1 MANVTYTH
9 NDTIYDV
16 SLLAPE
22 GQKAFQLLVAA
33 EQDVR
38 ALEDRV
44 VIAQAA
50 CVSLHAKVQEFLSE
64 DAIAVEEAEVVE
76 D

>member
-1 MANVTYTH
+1 MANVIYTH
-9 NDTIYDV
+9 NDTSYDV
-16 SLLAPE
+16 TLLPAE
-22 GQKAFQLLVAA
+22 GQKAFQLLVSA

-38 ALEDRV
+38 NLEDRA

-50 CVSLHAKVQEFLSE
+50 CVALHAKVQEFLSE
-64 DAIAVEEAEVVE
+64 DAVFIEEAEVVE

>member
-50 CVSLHAKVQEFLSE
+50 VVALHSKVQEYLTE

>member
-1 MANVTYTH
+1 MANVIYTH
-9 NDTIYDV
+9 NDTSYDV
-16 SLLAPE
+16 TLLPAE
-22 GQKAFQLLVAA
+22 GQKAFQLLVSA

-38 ALEDRV
+38 NLEDRV

-50 CVSLHAKVQEFLSE
+50 CVALHAKVQEFLSE
-64 DAIAVEEAEVVE
+64 DAVFIEEAEVVE

>member
-1 MANVTYTH
+1 MSNITYVH
-9 NDTIYDV
+9 EDTTYDV
-16 SLLAPE
+16 NLLPPE
-22 GQKAFQLLVAA
+22 GQKAFQLLVLA

-38 ALEDRV
+38 GLEDRV

-50 CVSLHAKVQEFLSE
+50 SVALHAKVQEYLSE
-64 DAIAVEEAEVVE
+64 DAMFIEEAEIVE

>member
-50 CVSLHAKVQEFLSE
+50 CVALRAKVQEFLSE
-64 DAIAVEEAEVVE
+64 DAVFIEEAEVVE

>member
-22 GQKAFQLLVAA
+22 GQKAFQLLAAA

-50 CVSLHAKVQEFLSE
+50 CVALHAKVQEFLSE
-64 DAIAVEEAEVVE
+64 DAVYIEEAEVVE

>member
-1 MANVTYTH
+1 MTQVTYVH
-9 NDTIYDV
+9 NDTAYDV
-16 SLLAPE
+16 SKLSAE
-22 GQKAFQLLVAA
+22 GQKAFQLLVLA

-38 ALEDRV
+38 SLEDRV

-50 CVSLHAKVQEFLSE
+50 SVALHSKVQEYLSE
-64 DAIAVEEAEVVE
+64 DAIFIEEAELVE